1 MKNKIFSI
9 ILTIV
14 LSLPITVW
22 AVDDI
27 AIEELDTRPAVGQ
40 LDEDLADIEEPATDY
55 KQPVSKRKIA
65 SKFLKAMAG
74 VGVSSFI
81 IFFMLTIYNR
91 FRERFIEQVK
101 TPEGEVTLETPDN
114 LIDAIKIF
122 LEKTKW

>member
-27 AIEELDTRPAVGQ
+27 ATNEIDTRPAVSQ
-40 LDEDLADIEEPATDY
+40 LDEDIDEVEEPASGY
-55 KQPVSKRKIA
+55 KEPVSKRKIA

-74 VGVSSFI
+74 VGISSFI
-81 IFFMLTIYNR
+81 IFFMLTVYNR
-91 FRERFIEQVK
+91 FRERFLDQVK

-114 LIDAIKIF
+114 LTDAVKIF
-122 LEKTKW
+122 LDKTQW

>member
-9 ILTIV
+9 ILAIV

-22 AVDDI
+22 AADDI
-27 AIEELDTRPAVGQ
+27 ATSELGTRPGMSQ
-40 LDEDLADIEEPATDY
+40 LDEDIEDIDAPASDY
-55 KQPVSKRKIA
+55 KEPVSKRKIA

-81 IFFMLTIYNR
+81 IFFMLTVYNR
-91 FRERFIEQVK
+91 FRERFLEQVK
-101 TPEGEVTLETPDN
+101 TPEGTTSLETPDN
-114 LIDAIKIF
+114 LTDAIKIF

>member
-27 AIEELDTRPAVGQ
+27 AIEELDTRPVVGQ
-40 LDEDLADIEEPATDY
+40 LDEDLTEIEDVTTDY